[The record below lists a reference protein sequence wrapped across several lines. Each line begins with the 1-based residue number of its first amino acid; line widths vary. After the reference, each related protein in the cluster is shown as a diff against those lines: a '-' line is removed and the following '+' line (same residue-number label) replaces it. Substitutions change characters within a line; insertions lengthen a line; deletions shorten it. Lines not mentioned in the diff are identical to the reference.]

1 MMKQSHRFRL
11 AAEII
16 LALTVLFWLVT
27 SISGMIAGVPREVN
41 NLIIIVVVA
50 VLAYLAWK
58 RPLLGGL
65 VLCGMGIMLAIYFFL
80 LPTDLRTII
89 PQLLLMCLPLVIG
102 GLIFIEADWVTKKG
116 I

>member
-1 MMKQSHRFRL
+1 MKRSHGFRL

-16 LALTVLFWLVT
+16 LTLTVFFWLIT
-27 SISGMIAGVPREVN
+27 SIFGMISGVPREVN
-41 NLIIIVVVA
+41 NLIIMVAVA

-65 VLCGMGIMLAIYFFL
+65 TLCGMGVLLAIYFFL
-80 LPTDLRTII
+80 LPTDLRTIL
-89 PQLLLMCLPLVIG
+89 PQLLLMCVPMVVA

-116 I
+116 SQ